1 MVELRNKRLVQA
13 ASDLIGEPT
22 AEVYAVLLHL
32 LCKRISRC
40 HGDPRIEDYDDE
52 DFYSDGLSVSTTDIL
67 DHLKSSV
74 DVYSGVG
81 RMGLGKIDR
90 KSAERVYE
98 HPPQKIVA
106 PPPEAEV
113 DGNASPDEDEG
124 DLDLSSDSE
133 IEDARPNGHRSS
145 VKPASSLNGN
155 KEAKVQFEEPP
166 PPKENR
172 LDQMKQ
178 HLLLLAE
185 SKQGFV
191 RHCKRGRW
199 TVDFEPLLQNLRE
212 AELDTV
218 MEQSVGRDGLRLVR
232 ILRQKGKLDEKTL
245 PSLALMPKG
254 DVQKKMLEMQMTGY
268 VDMQEVPRD
277 NNRTASR
284 TIFLYWTDTE
294 RCLDRLL
301 DNTYKAMV
309 RCLQRLE
316 LHRQQDREV
325 LDIVQREDVRGREK
339 EVMEKRYYDKF
350 VRVTEVQEK
359 LLGHVMRLDDLV
371 GLLRD
376 F

>member
-1 MVELRNKRLVQA
+1 M
-13 ASDLIGEPT
+13 
-22 AEVYAVLLHL
+22 YAVLLHL
-32 LCKRISRC
+32 LCEKISRC
-40 HGDPRIEDYDDE
+40 HGDPRIDDYDDE
-52 DFYSDGLSVSTTDIL
+52 DIYSEGLSVSTTDIFE
-67 DHLKSSV
+67 HLKSSV
-74 DVYSGVG
+74 DVYSGIG
-81 RMGLGKIDR
+81 RVRIGNIDR
-90 KSAERVYE
+90 KSAERVQE
-98 HPPQKIVA
+98 HPPQKIIA

-113 DGNASPDEDEG
+113 DGNASPDKDEG
-124 DLDLSSDSE
+124 VSDLSSDSE
-133 IEDARPNGHRSS
+133 VEDSHPNGNGSS
-145 VKPASSLNGN
+145 VRPASNLNGT
-155 KEAKVQFEEPP
+155 KEARVKFEDSAPP
-166 PPKENR
+166 RESR

-178 HLLLLAE
+178 HLLMLSE
-185 SKQGFV
+185 SRQGFV

-199 TVDFEPLLQNLRE
+199 TVDFEPLVQILRE

-218 MEQSVGRDGLRLVR
+218 MEQSVGRDGMRLVR

-245 PSLALMPKG
+245 PTLALMTKG
-254 DVQKKMLEMQMTGY
+254 DVQKKMLEMQMIGY

-339 EVMEKRYYDKF
+339 EVMEKRFYDKF